1 MKTLSVILPCYNEE
15 ASLPLYFKAVD
26 PVLKELKNCKV
37 GFILVNDG
45 SKDKTLD
52 VMEKLHE
59 ERDDVTI
66 VSLSRNFGQI
76 PAFSAGLSIADSDY
90 VVLMDA
96 DLQDPVELLPKIV
109 EKFEEGYDVVNP
121 HRADRS
127 KDSFFKRKTAGMFY
141 RFINKIE
148 GRPVLPQNVNCFR
161 GLSRRAYTT
170 INALPEK
177 DRYLLGEIPFVGFKN
192 ATIDFKREERS
203 AGKSKYTFKKM
214 VDYALNNIS
223 SSTTAPLYYPMIA
236 GGISS
241 AFFAFTSI
249 VLTVFYFLSLYGIVP
264 GHDPFKVF
272 LLISVIFLASSILV
286 CFVGILGI
294 YLHNV
299 TVNTR
304 ARPTYVIDFVK
315 KEGDKD

>member
-26 PVLKELKNCKV
+26 PVIRELTNYKV

-45 SKDKTLD
+45 SKDQTLE
-52 VMEKLHE
+52 VMEKLHS
-59 ERDDVTI
+59 ERNDVTL

-76 PAFSAGLSIADSDY
+76 PAFSAGLSVAETDY
-90 VVLMDA
+90 VILMDA
-96 DLQDPVELLPKIV
+96 DLQDPVGLIPQILQ
-109 EKFEEGYDVVNP
+109 KFEEGYDIVNP

-127 KDSFFKRKTAGMFY
+127 KDSFFKRKTAAMFY
-141 RFINKIE
+141 RFINRIE
-148 GRPVLPQNVNCFR
+148 GREILPQNVNCFR
-161 GLSRRAYTT
+161 GLSKRAYQT

-177 DRYLLGEIPFVGFKN
+177 DRYLLGEIPFVGYKN

-223 SSTTAPLYYPMIA
+223 SSTLAPLYYPLIA
-236 GGISS
+236 GGISA
-241 AFFAFTSI
+241 AFFLFTSL

-264 GHDPFKVF
+264 GYDPFKVF
-272 LLISVIFLASSILV
+272 LLISVIFLASSVLV
-286 CFVGILGI
+286 CFVGVLGI

-304 ARPTYVIDFVK
+304 ARPNYIIDFIK
-315 KEGDKD
+315 KEKDR